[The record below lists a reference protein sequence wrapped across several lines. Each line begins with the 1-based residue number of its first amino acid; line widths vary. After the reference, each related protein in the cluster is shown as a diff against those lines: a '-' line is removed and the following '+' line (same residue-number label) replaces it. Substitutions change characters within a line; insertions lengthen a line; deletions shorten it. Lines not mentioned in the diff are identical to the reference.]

1 MRKYDLYKET
11 NIEWIGDIPRH
22 WKTAT
27 LDRVSTIKARLGW
40 KGLKASEY
48 VDDGYI
54 FLSTPNIKGNEID
67 FENVNYITEERYLES
82 PEIMLQRGDVLIA
95 KDGSTLGITSVVRM
109 LPRPATVNSSIAV
122 IRPNEKIDSVYLYYF
137 LASDYTQNIVQR
149 VKDGM
154 GVPHLFQAD
163 LRKFKVIMPDIDEQK
178 SIARYLDHKTTQIDD
193 LIARKQRLIELLQEQ
208 RTALINRAV
217 TKGLNPDAPMKDS
230 GIEWLGEVPV
240 HWKIGQLRYAS
251 ESIQTGPFGSQ
262 LHSEEYIDDGIPVIN
277 PSNLGNGKII
287 ANWSI
292 TVDESVFQRLTRH
305 RLDVGDIVFGRR
317 GEMGRCALV
326 TEKEDGW
333 LCGTGCL
340 RLRLDTEKVFPPFI
354 AIYLSTIRIKEWL
367 ELQSVGSTMSNLNT
381 EILSRIP
388 IPLLSVDEQQKI
400 VDAIN
405 ISESQISTIIDKES
419 KLIELLRSFRTSLI
433 SEAVT
438 GKIDVRD
445 EVPA

>member
-1 MRKYDLYKET
+1 MSILDDLEKRDGYTFVRFGNLFERRKEKERPDLQPLSVFLDDGVVPRSSRDDNHNSLGSNLSNYLVVQP
-11 NIEWIGDIPRH
+11 GDIVFNKLRTWQGGLGISNFNGIVSPAYYVCRPTDKVAPKYIH
-22 WKTAT
+22 YLLRSDIYKAELTRISKWMPPSQFDINWNDLRNLPILLPSLSKQRNISVF
-27 LDRVSTIKARLGW
+27 LDRK
-40 KGLKASEY
+40 
-48 VDDGYI
+48 
-54 FLSTPNIKGNEID
+54 
-67 FENVNYITEERYLES
+67 
-82 PEIMLQRGDVLIA
+82 
-95 KDGSTLGITSVVRM
+95 TSQ
-109 LPRPATVNSSIAV
+109 
-122 IRPNEKIDSVYLYYF
+122 F
-137 LASDYTQNIVQR
+137 
-149 VKDGM
+149 
-154 GVPHLFQAD
+154 
-163 LRKFKVIMPDIDEQK
+163 
-178 SIARYLDHKTTQIDD
+178 DD
-193 LIARKQRLIELLQEQ
+193 LIARKQRLIELLHEQ

-230 GIEWLGEVPV
+230 GIEWLGEVPA
-240 HWKIGQLRYAS
+240 HWTIGQLRYAS

-277 PSNLGNGKII
+277 PSNIGNGKIK

-340 RLRLDTEKVFPPFI
+340 RLRLNTEKVFPPFI

-400 VDAIN
+400 VEAIN
-405 ISESQISTIIDKES
+405 TSESQISTIIDKET

-433 SEAVT
+433 SEVVT